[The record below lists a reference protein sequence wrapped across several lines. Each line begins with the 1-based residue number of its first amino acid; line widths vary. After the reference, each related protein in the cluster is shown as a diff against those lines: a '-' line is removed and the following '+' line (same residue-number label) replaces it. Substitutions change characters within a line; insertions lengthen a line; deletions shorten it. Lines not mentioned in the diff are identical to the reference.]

1 MLLKTYTNK
10 NTALSDQQTNNNLIQ
25 QQNGLKHEIAY
36 SCLFVL
42 YMWYIIMF
50 NNNRLG
56 QISSLVLH
64 KTAKGYNKNLYF
76 LFLSGFHLNFN
87 MEKFIF

>member
-1 MLLKTYTNK
+1 MLLKTYANK
-10 NTALSDQQTNNNLIQ
+10 NTAVSDQQTKNNNPIQ

-42 YMWYIIMF
+42 NMWYIIMF

-56 QISSLVLH
+56 QISSH
-64 KTAKGYNKNLYF
+64 CSA
-76 LFLSGFHLNFN
+76 
-87 MEKFIF
+87 